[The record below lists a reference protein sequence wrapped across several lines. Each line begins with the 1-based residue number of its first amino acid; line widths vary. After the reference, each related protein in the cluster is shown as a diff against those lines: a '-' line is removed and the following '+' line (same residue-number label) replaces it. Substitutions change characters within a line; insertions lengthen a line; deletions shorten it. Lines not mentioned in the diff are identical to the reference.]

1 MHKDRGRRRSY
12 LLFLLSNILF
22 LDFWLETV
30 SGRTLQRLSEDAEG
44 TTISEEVKESSLP
57 LDVAD
62 VYYKSLGISFFAIFA
77 GCYVSNKADSCRKYE
92 ED

>member
-1 MHKDRGRRRSY
+1 M
-12 LLFLLSNILF
+12 
-22 LDFWLETV
+22 

-62 VYYKSLGISFFAIFA
+62 VYYTVLRDFLLCYFLLLAILAIRLIVA
-77 GCYVSNKADSCRKYE
+77 GNMRRIKVNDT
-92 ED
+92 

>member
-1 MHKDRGRRRSY
+1 M
-12 LLFLLSNILF
+12 
-22 LDFWLETV
+22 

-62 VYYKSLGISFFAIFA
+62 VYYTVLRDFLLCYFFFFAA
-77 GCYVSNKADSCRKYE
+77 CYFSNKADSCRKYE

>member
-1 MHKDRGRRRSY
+1 M
-12 LLFLLSNILF
+12 
-22 LDFWLETV
+22 

-62 VYYKSLGISFFAIFA
+62 VYYTVLRDFLLCYFFFLLLVISTIRLIVA
-77 GCYVSNKADSCRKYE
+77 GNMRRIKVNDT
-92 ED
+92 

>member
-1 MHKDRGRRRSY
+1 M
-12 LLFLLSNILF
+12 
-22 LDFWLETV
+22 

-62 VYYKSLGISFFAIFA
+62 VYYTVLRDFLLCYFFLLLVISAIRLIVA
-77 GCYVSNKADSCRKYE
+77 GNMRRIKVNDT
-92 ED
+92 

>member
-57 LDVAD
+57 LDVAE
-62 VYYKSLGISFFAIFA
+62 VYYIVLRDFFAA
-77 GCYVSNKADSCRKYE
+77 CYFSNKADSCRKYE

>member
-1 MHKDRGRRRSY
+1 M
-12 LLFLLSNILF
+12 
-22 LDFWLETV
+22 

-62 VYYKSLGISFFAIFA
+62 VYYTVLRDFLLCYFLLLVISAIRLIVA
-77 GCYVSNKADSCRKYE
+77 GNMRRIKVNDT
-92 ED
+92 

>member
-1 MHKDRGRRRSY
+1 M
-12 LLFLLSNILF
+12 
-22 LDFWLETV
+22 

-62 VYYKSLGISFFAIFA
+62 VYYTVLRDFLLCYFFFFLLLVISAIRLIVA
-77 GCYVSNKADSCRKYE
+77 GNMRRIKVNDT
-92 ED
+92 